1 MAVVNMVVFVAAR
14 TLVPYLAASAAG
26 ICAAAVGN
34 FLIGDRLVF
43 RPHTGG
49 ASRDNQDW
57 EQLAA

>member
-1 MAVVNMVVFVAAR
+1 MVVFVVAR